1 VKLLDKTPLSK
12 WWADAKKNYN
22 PDELV
27 KFLLNNKDKLEDAF
41 KKIDEKKPLYRASNW
56 LFSLFSRM
64 AGVADRISEKIQR
77 SLLRFPG
84 FRSFIEKARGWKNQL
99 NFRELVEFIKTKLYS
114 LKRAPHN
121 EKAIQML
128 EEIMEFAS
136 KRGLDINQHIPRA
149 KEMLLEKK
157 NQLLQHK
164 FFQEFSKTRL
174 EQLLAVP
181 FSFDRCIHPVLP
193 DSAFWHK
200 FFEFLERKKVVDII
214 LVDRNDF
221 RVSFKHSDPATIQ
234 STEVIQILNRLS
246 AIKNKGHRIFFIGHH
261 EGYLGPYFVRSV
273 LRKLGFDNLTG
284 NCNTVVGPRMF
295 SNVVLRNGAANVG
308 NLFVAVP
315 SQKATTIKTSG
326 LAEELKK
333 TAAKT
338 QCLIKLPE
346 AGLYLIKKLNYED
359 FKTLMI
365 NEDTTEFEP
374 HTSFFDSGKLA
385 ELMAYLKDKNF
396 YETMQDLTK
405 EDYHLFKHIMKE
417 CFLIFPEGSRSYTD
431 PDGSVAMKYVNP
443 KYLQAYMRPGDY
455 IAPINLVGGSD
466 ITRGWRLRSATLGIS
481 LGDPYEVTQDMLANY
496 EEEGLNVMRKIA
508 GLPNIKKV
516 RFKEEIQF
524 KRKPNEPV

>member
-1 VKLLDKTPLSK
+1 MKLLDKTPFPK
-12 WWADAKKNYN
+12 WWAEAKENYN

-27 KFLLNNKDKLEDAF
+27 KFLLNNKDKLEEAF
-41 KKIDEKKPLYRASNW
+41 KKIDEKKRLYRASNR
-56 LFSLFSRM
+56 LFSLFSQM
-64 AGVADRISEKIQR
+64 AGVADKISERIQHF
-77 SLLRFPG
+77 LLRFSFFQG
-84 FRSFIEKARGWKNQL
+84 FIKKARDWKNHL
-99 NFRELVEFIKTKLYS
+99 NFKELIEFIRTKIYS
-114 LKRAPHN
+114 FKRAPHN

-128 EEIMEFAS
+128 EEIMEFTS
-136 KRGLDINQHIPRA
+136 RRGLDINQHIPRA
-149 KEMLLEKK
+149 KEILFEKK

-200 FFEFLERKKVVDII
+200 FFEFCEKKKVIDII

-221 RVSFKHSDPATIQ
+221 RVSFKHSDPVSIQ
-234 STEVIQILNRLS
+234 STEVIRILNRLS

-315 SQKATTIKTSG
+315 SQKSTAIKTGG

-346 AGLYLIKKLNYED
+346 AGLYLIKKLNYEE

-374 HTSFFDSGKLA
+374 HTSFFDSGKLE
-385 ELMAYLKDKNF
+385 ELMAYLKNENF

-405 EDYHLFKHIMKE
+405 EDYYLFKHIMKE

-431 PDGSVAMKYVNP
+431 PDGSVVMKYVNP
-443 KYLQAYMRPGDY
+443 KYMQAYMRPGDY

-466 ITRGWRLRSATLGIS
+466 LTRGWRLRSATLGIS
-481 LGDPYEVTQDMLANY
+481 LAEPYEVTAEMIENF
-496 EEEGLNVMRKIA
+496 ETEGLEVMRKIA
-508 GLPNIKKV
+508 DLPNIKKV

-524 KRKPNEPV
+524 KREADDAV